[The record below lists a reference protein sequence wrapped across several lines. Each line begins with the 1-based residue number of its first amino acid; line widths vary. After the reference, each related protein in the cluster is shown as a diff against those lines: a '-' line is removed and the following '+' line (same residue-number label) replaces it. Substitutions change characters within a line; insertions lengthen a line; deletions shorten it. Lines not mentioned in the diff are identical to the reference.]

1 MPHNTRLR
9 YLALMLIAVALWQSV
24 GRSDFVIYSVP
35 GGKIQIVLEG
45 KTKVLGSGIIEYTHP
60 TFGQLVLGKENAVII
75 KAPTRQDE
83 FKRLFAKAQ
92 KSKNIDDYLKAAG
105 QALQRGLL
113 KEFYECCSAAYKT
126 DPENETVKRLIAA
139 RKMIKQPLSD
149 SSETERKLRT
159 IADRPSMKIETSA
172 HYVLLHDT
180 DATKPTD
187 PKAARRGQT
196 RAKARLELLEQ
207 VYEAYFMKFALEG
220 LLLEA
225 PKDHMMVLLFAEE
238 TDYKHYST
246 QLNPALQT
254 AAGFWSPKDNVS
266 VFFDHS
272 STVKM
277 RELASLAQ
285 EAQEDKLKTRGTAAG
300 KETAH
305 FANTIELI
313 SKVAREEADIEV
325 VSHEA
330 THQLAGNSGLFPRN
344 KIVTRWA
351 HEGLA
356 SYFETPS
363 GAGWGGI
370 GAVNKERL
378 QSYYRVSS
386 DSGRAPL
393 EFLVSDVLFDGA
405 RSNREVVDAYGQAWA
420 LTHYLMEKKFTK
432 LMIYYK
438 RVSEL
443 DAEKNKITRGDLVEV
458 FNSVFG
464 DIRMLE
470 RDFHAY
476 MEILKT
482 DIDRLADALR

>member
-1 MPHNTRLR
+1 MPHKI
-9 YLALMLIAVALWQSV
+9 LARCIAMMLIAVSLWHSV
-24 GRSDFVIYSVP
+24 GRSDFVVYSIP
-35 GGKIQIVLEG
+35 GGRVKILLEG

-60 TFGQLVLGKENAVII
+60 AFGQLVLGNENAVII
-75 KAPTRQDE
+75 KAPTRQEE

-92 KSKNIDDYLKAAG
+92 KSKNINDYLKAAG

-139 RKMIKQPLSD
+139 RKMIKEPLSD
-149 SSETERKLRT
+149 SSGVEAKLRD
-159 IADRPSMKIETSA
+159 IVDRPSMKMERSA

-180 DATKPTD
+180 ESSKPGDAKSS
-187 PKAARRGQT
+187 RRGQS

-220 LLLEA
+220 VLLES
-225 PKDHMMVLLFAEE
+225 PKEHMMVLLFKEE
-238 TDYKHYST
+238 SDYRRYAT
-246 QLNPALQT
+246 ELNPALQT
-254 AAGFWSPKDNVS
+254 ALGFWSSKDNVS
-266 VFFDHS
+266 VFFDHG
-272 STVKM
+272 STEKM
-277 RELASLAQ
+277 KAIASIAK
-285 EAQEDKLKTRGTAAG
+285 EAQEDKLKARGTAAG
-300 KETAH
+300 KEVAH
-305 FANTIELI
+305 FANTIELL

-344 KIVTRWA
+344 KIILRWA

-356 SYFETPS
+356 TYFETSS
-363 GAGWGGI
+363 GAGWSGI

-378 QSYYRVSS
+378 MSYYQVSS
-386 DSGRAPL
+386 DPRRRPL
-393 EFLVSDVLFDGA
+393 ELLVSDLLFDGA
-405 RSNREVVDAYGQAWA
+405 KSHREVAEAYGQAWA

-432 LMIYYK
+432 LMLYYK
-438 RVSEL
+438 RISEL
-443 DAEKNKITRGDLVEV
+443 DTQKTITRGDLVNI
-458 FNSVFG
+458 FTSVFG
-464 DIRMLE
+464 DTEQLE